1 MPSFD
6 VVSRV
11 DLQEV
16 DNALN
21 QTRKEVAQRY
31 DLKDAKTEIEWDEK
45 VFTVT
50 SADDF
55 KVKAVVDVLQS
66 KLVRRNVPIKN
77 LDYGKVE
84 PAAGGRARQVI
95 TVQQGI
101 VTEKARA
108 IVKRIKTSGIKVQS
122 QITEDEVRVSGKKRD
137 DLQAVI
143 EMLAHTVPARLRPA
157 ASLQALERAVERAAV
172 LKGERGEAADLAPR
186 LLQILEAQDGAVTA
200 PAVPSD
206 HRRTR

>member
-6 VVSRV
+6 VVSRI

-31 DLKDAKTEIEWDEK
+31 DLKDSKTDIGWDQKEIII
-45 VFTVT
+45 T

-66 KLVRRNVPIKN
+66 KLVKRNVPIKN
-77 LDYGKVE
+77 LDYGVVE
-84 PAAGGRARQVI
+84 SALGGRARQKI

-101 VTEKARA
+101 ETDKARE
-108 IVKRIKTSGIKVQS
+108 IVKFIKGSGAKVQA
-122 QITEDEVRVSGKKRD
+122 QIMDDEVRVSGKKRD
-137 DLQAVI
+137 DLQDVI
-143 EMLAHTVPARLRPA
+143 AKLR
-157 ASLQALERAVERAAV
+157 
-172 LKGERGEAADLAPR
+172 AADLGLA
-186 LLQILEAQDGAVTA
+186 LQFVNFRD
-200 PAVPSD
+200 
-206 HRRTR
+206 

>member
-6 VVSRV
+6 VVSRI

-31 DLKDAKTEIEWDEK
+31 DLKDTKSEITWDQK
-45 VFTVT
+45 QIVVT

-77 LDYGKVE
+77 LDYGKIE
-84 PAAGGRARQVI
+84 PAAGSRARQAI

-101 VTEKARA
+101 ETEKARE
-108 IVKRIKTSGIKVQS
+108 IVKKIKASGAKVQA
-122 QITEDEVRVSGKKRD
+122 QIMEDEVRVSGKKRD

-143 EMLAHTVPARLRPA
+143 QML
-157 ASLQALERAVERAAV
+157 
-172 LKGERGEAADLAPR
+172 RGEDFGLA
-186 LLQILEAQDGAVTA
+186 LQFVNFRE
-200 PAVPSD
+200 
-206 HRRTR
+206 